1 MRRSLKDSAETVA
14 MNRQT
19 LHVGFGGSKVA
30 VYSDAPEVLAGLK
43 RIFREML
50 ESEPT
55 RTVERLEV
63 QRRDGKYNVW
73 GITEAY
79 IEYGSLADTVERL
92 RYEVVLRLI
101 QARSDL
107 IWLHA
112 GAAAYRGSSV
122 IILGPWGRGK
132 STLVTSLYA
141 NGWSYLSDDVV
152 ALDPNSGR
160 AFPFPLTPM
169 VREDPGEELPLERL
183 SELRKTVV
191 LLLPKR
197 ISRDPVPIRT
207 VVFPVYRR
215 GCHTELLP
223 CSPATAALELLQNC
237 LNFPSHREAAVRYV
251 CDLVRKVPAFRLS
264 YSDGRLAAELIAE
277 AHESWQQVKSFPQ
290 HPDAADA
297 VLLTFRSGADHPQAT
312 KARRTPSAFIS
323 MRV

>member
-1 MRRSLKDSAETVA
+1 VRRSLEDSAETA

-19 LHVGFGGSKVA
+19 LYVGFGGSKVA

-63 QRRDGKYNVW
+63 QWRDGQYNVS
-73 GITEAY
+73 GIAEACV
-79 IEYGSLADTVERL
+79 EYGSLADTVERL

-101 QARSDL
+101 QAHSDL

-112 GAAAYRGSSV
+112 GAAAYRRSSV

-141 NGWSYLSDDVV
+141 NGWSYLSDDIVP
-152 ALDPNSGR
+152 LDPNSGR

-169 VREDPGEELPLERL
+169 VREDPGGEELPLERL
-183 SELRKTVV
+183 SDLRKTEV
-191 LLLPKR
+191 LLLPER
-197 ISRDPVPIRT
+197 VSRDPVPIRT

-223 CSPATAALELLQNC
+223 CSPATAALELLKNC

-251 CDLVRKVPAFRLS
+251 CDLVRKVPAFRLC
-264 YSDGRLAAELIAE
+264 YSDGRLAAELIAQ
-277 AHESWQQVKSFPQ
+277 AHESCQQVKSSQ
-290 HPDAADA
+290 EHHDAADA
-297 VLLTFRSGADHPQAT
+297 VLTSRSGAGLSQAT

-323 MRV
+323 IRV

>member
-1 MRRSLKDSAETVA
+1 MRRSLKDSDETVA
-14 MNRQT
+14 MNRRT

-43 RIFREML
+43 SIFREML

-223 CSPATAALELLQNC
+223 CSPATAALELLKNC
-237 LNFPSHREAAVRYV
+237 LNFPSHRDAAVRYV

-264 YSDGRLAAELIAE
+264 YSDGRLAAELIAQ
-277 AHESWQQVKSFPQ
+277 AHESCQQVKSSQ
-290 HPDAADA
+290 EHNDAADA
-297 VLLTFRSGADHPQAT
+297 VLTSRSGAGLPRAT
-312 KARRTPSAFIS
+312 KARRTPSAFTS

>member
-1 MRRSLKDSAETVA
+1 MRRSLEDSEETVA

-43 RIFREML
+43 RIFGEML

-55 RTVERLEV
+55 RTEERLEV
-63 QRRDGKYNVW
+63 QWRDGKYNVS
-73 GITEAY
+73 GTTEAC

-107 IWLHA
+107 MWLHA
-112 GAAAYRGSSV
+112 GAAAYRCSSV
-122 IILGPWGRGK
+122 MILGSWGRGK

-141 NGWSYLSDDVV
+141 NGWTYLSDDVV
-152 ALDPNSGR
+152 PLDPNSGR

-169 VREDPGEELPLERL
+169 VREDPGQELPLERL

-191 LLLPKR
+191 LLRPER
-197 ISRDPVPIRT
+197 VCRDPVPIRT
-207 VVFPVYRR
+207 MVFPVYRR

-264 YSDGRLAAELIAE
+264 YSDGRLAAELIAQ
-277 AHESWQQVKSFPQ
+277 AHESWQQVKSSQQ
-290 HPDAADA
+290 HHDAADA
-297 VLLTFRSGADHPQAT
+297 VLTSRSGAGLPQAT
-312 KARRTPSAFIS
+312 KPRRTPSAFMSI
-323 MRV
+323 RV

>member
-1 MRRSLKDSAETVA
+1 VRRSLEDSAETVA

-19 LHVGFGGSKVA
+19 LYVGFGGSKVA

-63 QRRDGKYNVW
+63 QRRDGKYNIS
-73 GITEAY
+73 GITEAC
-79 IEYGSLADTVERL
+79 IESGSLANTVERL

-112 GAAAYRGSSV
+112 GAAAYRCSSV

-141 NGWSYLSDDVV
+141 KGWTYLSDDVV
-152 ALDPNSGR
+152 PLDSNSGR

-183 SELRKTVV
+183 SELRKTVM
-191 LLLPKR
+191 LLLPER
-197 ISRDPVPIRT
+197 VSRDPVPIRT

-237 LNFPSHREAAVRYV
+237 LNFPSHREAAVRYI

-264 YSDGRLAAELIAE
+264 YSDGRLAAELIAQ
-277 AHESWQQVKSFPQ
+277 AHESCQQVKSSQQ
-290 HPDAADA
+290 HHDAANA
-297 VLLTFRSGADHPQAT
+297 VLTSRSGAGLPQAT
-312 KARRTPSAFIS
+312 KTRRTPSPFIS
-323 MRV
+323 IRV

>member
-1 MRRSLKDSAETVA
+1 

-55 RTVERLEV
+55 RTVGRLEV
-63 QRRDGKYNVW
+63 QRRDGNYNVS
-73 GITEAY
+73 GITEAC

-112 GAAAYRGSSV
+112 GAAAYRRSSV

-141 NGWSYLSDDVV
+141 NGWTYLSDDVV
-152 ALDPNSGR
+152 PLDPNSGR

-169 VREDPGEELPLERL
+169 VREDPGRGVAFGASFRTAKDGGAPPTGKSIPR
-183 SELRKTVV
+183 
-191 LLLPKR
+191 
-197 ISRDPVPIRT
+197 SRP
-207 VVFPVYRR
+207 
-215 GCHTELLP
+215 
-223 CSPATAALELLQNC
+223 N
-237 LNFPSHREAAVRYV
+237 
-251 CDLVRKVPAFRLS
+251 
-264 YSDGRLAAELIAE
+264 
-277 AHESWQQVKSFPQ
+277 
-290 HPDAADA
+290 
-297 VLLTFRSGADHPQAT
+297 
-312 KARRTPSAFIS
+312 
-323 MRV
+323 

>member
-1 MRRSLKDSAETVA
+1 MRRSLEDSEETVA

-55 RTVERLEV
+55 RTEERLKV
-63 QRRDGKYNVW
+63 QQKDGKYNVS
-73 GITEAY
+73 GTTEAC

-92 RYEVVLRLI
+92 RHEVVLRLI

-107 IWLHA
+107 MWLHA

-122 IILGPWGRGK
+122 MILGSWGRGK

-141 NGWSYLSDDVV
+141 NGWTYLSDDVV
-152 ALDPNSGR
+152 PLDPNSGR

-169 VREDPGEELPLERL
+169 VREEPGEELPLERL
-183 SELRKTVV
+183 SELRKSVV
-191 LLLPKR
+191 RLRPER
-197 ISRDPVPIRT
+197 VCRDPVSVRT

-237 LNFPSHREAAVRYV
+237 LNFPSHREAAMRYV

-264 YSDGRLAAELIAE
+264 YSDGRLAAELIAQ
-277 AHESWQQVKSFPQ
+277 AHESRQQVKSSHQ
-290 HPDAADA
+290 DHDAADA
-297 VLLTFRSGADHPQAT
+297 VLTSRSGAGLPQAT
-312 KARRTPSAFIS
+312 KPRRTPPAFMSIK
-323 MRV
+323 V

>member
-1 MRRSLKDSAETVA
+1 VRRSLEDSEETVA

-19 LHVGFGGSKVA
+19 LQVGFGGSKVA

-63 QRRDGKYNVW
+63 QWRDGKFNVS
-73 GITEAY
+73 GITEAC
-79 IEYGSLADTVERL
+79 IEYGSLANTVERL

-107 IWLHA
+107 MWLHA
-112 GAAAYRGSSV
+112 GAAAYRCSAV
-122 IILGPWGRGK
+122 MILGSWGRGK

-141 NGWSYLSDDVV
+141 NGWTYLSDDVV
-152 ALDPNSGR
+152 PLDPNSDR

-169 VREDPGEELPLERL
+169 VREDPGQELPLERL
-183 SELRKTVV
+183 SELRKTEVF
-191 LLLPKR
+191 LLPER
-197 ISRDPVPIRT
+197 VCRDPIPISA

-264 YSDGRLAAELIAE
+264 YSDGRLAAELIAQ
-277 AHESWQQVKSFPQ
+277 AHESWQQVKSSQQ
-290 HPDAADA
+290 HHDAADA
-297 VLLTFRSGADHPQAT
+297 VLTSRSGAGLPQAT
-312 KARRTPSAFIS
+312 KARRKPSAFMSI
-323 MRV
+323 RV

>member
-1 MRRSLKDSAETVA
+1 

-19 LHVGFGGSKVA
+19 LHVAFGGIKVA
-30 VYSDAPEVLAGLK
+30 VYSDAPEVLAGVK

-50 ESEPT
+50 ASEPA

-63 QRRDGKYNVW
+63 QWRDGKYKVS
-73 GITEAY
+73 GITEAC
-79 IEYGSLADTVERL
+79 IEYGALGDTVERL

-112 GAAAYRGSSV
+112 GAAAYRCSSV
-122 IILGPWGRGK
+122 MILGPWGRGK

-141 NGWSYLSDDVV
+141 NGWNYLSDDVV
-152 ALDPNSGR
+152 PLDPNSGR

-169 VREDPGEELPLERL
+169 VRENPGEELPLERV
-183 SELRKTVV
+183 SELRKAVV
-191 LLLPKR
+191 LLRPER
-197 ISRDPVPIRT
+197 VCRDPIPISAI
-207 VVFPVYRR
+207 VFPVYRR
-215 GCHTELLP
+215 GCHTQLLP

-264 YSDGRLAAELIAE
+264 YSDGRLAAKLIAQ
-277 AHESWQQVKSFPQ
+277 AHESRQQGQSSQQQ
-290 HPDAADA
+290 HGAADA
-297 VLLTFRSGADHPQAT
+297 VLTSGAGIDLLSAT
-312 KARRTPSAFIS
+312 KARRTPAAFTSI
-323 MRV
+323 RV

>member
-1 MRRSLKDSAETVA
+1 VRRSLEDGEETVA
-14 MNRQT
+14 VNRRT

-30 VYSDAPEVLAGLK
+30 VSSDSPEVLAGLK

-63 QRRDGKYNVW
+63 RWRVGKYNVS
-73 GITEAY
+73 GIAEGC

-107 IWLHA
+107 LWLHA
-112 GAAAYRGSSV
+112 GAAASRCSSV
-122 IILGPWGRGK
+122 MILGSWGRGK

-141 NGWSYLSDDVV
+141 NGWTYLSDDVV
-152 ALDPNSGR
+152 PLDPNSGR
-160 AFPFPLTPM
+160 AFPFPLTPR
-169 VREDPGEELPLERL
+169 VREDPGQELPLERL

-191 LLLPKR
+191 HLLPER
-197 ISRDPVPIRT
+197 VCRDPVPISA

-215 GCHTELLP
+215 GCPTELLP

-237 LNFPSHREAAVRYV
+237 MNFPSHREAAVRYL

-264 YSDGRLAAELIAE
+264 YSDGRLAAQLIAQ
-277 AHESWQQVKSFPQ
+277 AHESWQQVKSSQQ
-290 HPDAADA
+290 HRDAADA
-297 VLLTFRSGADHPQAT
+297 VLTSRSGAGLPQTT

-323 MRV
+323 IRV

>member
-1 MRRSLKDSAETVA
+1 

-63 QRRDGKYNVW
+63 QWRDGKYNVS
-73 GITEAY
+73 GIAEACV
-79 IEYGSLADTVERL
+79 EYGSLADTVERL

-112 GAAAYRGSSV
+112 GAAAYRCSSV

-141 NGWSYLSDDVV
+141 NGWSYLSDDIVP
-152 ALDPNSGR
+152 LDPNSGR
-160 AFPFPLTPM
+160 AFAFPLTPM
-169 VREDPGEELPLERL
+169 VREDPGGEELPLERL
-183 SELRKTVV
+183 SDLRKTEV
-191 LLLPKR
+191 LLLPER
-197 ISRDPVPIRT
+197 VSRDPVPIRT

-223 CSPATAALELLQNC
+223 CSPATAALELLKNC

-251 CDLVRKVPAFRLS
+251 CDLVRKVPAFRLC
-264 YSDGRLAAELIAE
+264 YSDGRLAAELIAQ
-277 AHESWQQVKSFPQ
+277 AHESCQQVKSSQ
-290 HPDAADA
+290 EHHDAADA
-297 VLLTFRSGADHPQAT
+297 VLTSRSGAGLPQAT

-323 MRV
+323 IRV